1 MAVSSI
7 FVAAIS
13 IIFYRSSSNL
23 NLVDIFKKFGSMLTP
38 FTMGIVL
45 AYLLNSSIK
54 LLENKVFNKISFL
67 NNNFG
72 LKRLLS
78 IASTYFA
85 LFGFIII
92 LISYILPELSQSIS
106 EMIVVFNNFDVNMID
121 NLINTY
127 IPLDQSILLE
137 LSTFITSFV
146 KNFVSA
152 LPTYLGAAVNS
163 TISIASVVL
172 DIILAI
178 IISIYILSDK
188 EAIGERS
195 KKITY
200 TLFNKDVAESLLG
213 LTSESN
219 NTFERYFVGK
229 IIDSA
234 IIGLIFFV
242 GCIILE
248 APFAMLLSIIIGITN
263 MIPFFGPFI
272 GGVPVVILTLIF
284 DIANPIKAVFL
295 TIFIVVLQQFD
306 GNILGPKILG
316 DSVGLKPIGIVFS
329 VIIFGELFGIA
340 GMFFGVPIFA
350 VICKVFNRFI
360 DKKYDLLYNTNNEN
374 IVASKKTE
382 NNNKTKNLNNKS
394 SNTNNTNNASNP
406 SNPSNPKGN
415 N

>member
-1 MAVSSI
+1 MAFATIV
-7 FVAAIS
+7 
-13 IIFYRSSSNL
+13 FYRSSSDL
-23 NLVDIFKKFGSMLTP
+23 NLVNISKSIGSMLTP
-38 FTMGIVL
+38 FTMGIIL
-45 AYLLNSSIK
+45 AYLLNSSINF
-54 LLENKVFNKISFL
+54 LENKVLNKIKFFD
-67 NNNFG
+67 NRGG

-78 IASTYFA
+78 IGSTYVA

-92 LISYILPELSQSIS
+92 LISYILPEISQSIS
-106 EMIVVFNNFDVNMID
+106 EIIVVFNNFDVSMID

-127 IPLDQSILLE
+127 IPLDQSILIE
-137 LSTFITSFV
+137 ISNFVSTFV
-146 KNFVSA
+146 KNMISA
-152 LPTYLGAAVNS
+152 LPVYIGAVLNS
-163 TISIASVVL
+163 TIGLASVVL

-188 EAIGERS
+188 ESTGKAC
-195 KKITY
+195 KNFTY
-200 TLFNKDVAESLLG
+200 ALFNKDFAKNLISLAK
-213 LTSESN
+213 EAN
-219 NTFERYFVGK
+219 HTFEKYFVGK

-284 DIANPIKAVFL
+284 DIANPTKAVFL
-295 TIFIVVLQQFD
+295 TIFIVILQQFD

-329 VIIFGELFGIA
+329 VLIFGELFGLA

-350 VICKVFNRFI
+350 VICKMFNKFI
-360 DKKYDLLYNTNNEN
+360 DKKLIE
-374 IVASKKTE
+374 
-382 NNNKTKNLNNKS
+382 
-394 SNTNNTNNASNP
+394 SNP
-406 SNPSNPKGN
+406 ELEQLNSGNPDE
-415 N
+415 